1 MSKYV
6 KISWTTI
13 IIIIENGVFF
23 MIKSEKKILGRS
35 NKNISRAKSTC
46 LVSKLSVAPNR
57 VSKE

>member
-23 MIKSEKKILGRS
+23 MIKSEKKDIG
-35 NKNISRAKSTC
+35 
-46 LVSKLSVAPNR
+46 
-57 VSKE
+57 KE